1 MTFSGVT
8 LPPVQEA
15 QIMTFHTINVYET
28 QTNIVFN
35 VTSMPFMDLNL
46 SALLPQVEQYQLDLS
61 SLDLNTSAI
70 ARFNGTL
77 YALNVT
83 SGQNET
89 LKPLIPVK
97 IVSYSKIFTYME
109 NLTYGT
115 VKLDLYNTTQKINGE
130 ETEVTVLYYLEAT
143 GNYTVTLTTT
153 MVPESSGGYSHV
165 STFIHYTSPEVN
177 ISDWFGDWIVLNFTH
192 TLTKHYNYVAQALVF
207 ASEKIYTNMSDP
219 YQYYLHKAYPIMAST
234 LYKLTNTIKTELK
247 NIDKP
252 VKQSI
257 ALAIDPLLRA
267 KRAFKIDEARGRSRK
282 TSSTSSSSGFELP
295 SIKWKN
301 NKIIVNYK
309 GTTGTISFWNEFM
322 WHFPWYKLHITLSTK
337 NLWVEIVVPLFGKIT
352 IKTTGTLTNTIK
364 NLTNRKAF
372 RGGVLR
378 GGVIEALAFVGAYLP
393 AETAWC
399 YGFLV
404 IAPLA
409 AYLIAEGYGK
419 YGRSWDYVAYL
430 AGFLGV
436 LAFGTGPLGV
446 ETIIEKIPLIKPD
459 SGTAMAIT
467 LAIVII
473 MGVIALIGTLSNL

>member
-1 MTFSGVT
+1 
-8 LPPVQEA
+8 
-15 QIMTFHTINVYET
+15 
-28 QTNIVFN
+28 
-35 VTSMPFMDLNL
+35 MDLNL
-46 SALLPQVEQYQLDLS
+46 SALSLQVEQYQLDLN
-61 SLDLNTSAI
+61 SLDLNISAV
-70 ARFNGTL
+70 ASFNGTM
-77 YALNVT
+77 YSLNVT
-83 SGQNET
+83 SGRNET
-89 LKPLIPVK
+89 LEPLIPVR
-97 IVSYSKIFTYME
+97 IVSYSEIFTYME

-115 VKLDLYNTTQKINGE
+115 VKLDLYNTTQKINGKE
-130 ETEVTVLYYLEAT
+130 KEVIVLYYLEAT

-165 STFIHYTSPEVN
+165 LTFIHYTSPEVN

-192 TLTKHYNYVAQALVF
+192 TLTKHYSYVAQALVF

-267 KRAFKIDEARGRSRK
+267 KRTFKIDEARGRSRK

-322 WHFPWYKLHITLSTK
+322 WHFPWYKLHIVLSTQ
-337 NLWVEIVVPLFGKIT
+337 NLQVEIVVPLFGKIT
-352 IKTTGTLTNTIK
+352 IKTSGTLTNTIK

-372 RGGVLR
+372 GYGCVAGTAVEGLVVF
-378 GGVIEALAFVGAYLP
+378 GSFLSSTTAACCAIALLNTALAALLAGYYR
-393 AETAWC
+393 
-399 YGFLV
+399 YG
-404 IAPLA
+404 
-409 AYLIAEGYGK
+409 E
-419 YGRSWDYVAYL
+419 SWEYAAYL
-430 AGFLGV
+430 AGFLWILV
-436 LAFGTGPLGV
+436 LGV
-446 ETIIEKIPLIKPD
+446 TGEPVITKIPRVKIDSLIL
-459 SGTAMAIT
+459 MT
-467 LAIVII
+467 LILLFAAF
-473 MGVIALIGTLSNL
+473 MPALCWFISLINKLQ